1 MFKVNQFIIRAIN
14 NSEIINS
21 SLSKFNE
28 TKTIQCQKLSKMYNF
43 GAIVLAVFFFSLLWL
58 DHEAFQLTF
67 SQALYVHCVVIC
79 LFHVENFVGPTSK

>member
-14 NSEIINS
+14 NSEIINN

-28 TKTIQCQKLSKMYNF
+28 IKTIHCRKLSKMYSF
-43 GAIVLAVFFFSLLWL
+43 GVVVLAIIFFSLLWL

-67 SQALYVHCVVIC
+67 SQALYYIVWLCVSSMWKT
-79 LFHVENFVGPTSK
+79 L